1 MDSLTHASATSR
13 PASRPRAKRRRL
25 TLSARAGASLLAVIV
40 LAAVAPVLFTRA
52 NPEQADIVSRL
63 APPSRGHPPRTAN
76 NGPSLLGPAASAF
89 APPPPARG
97 LQLGTD
103 IIGRLLLARLVYG
116 SRVSLLVALI
126 TVGGAVLIGVTL
138 GLLAGYYGRWAEA
151 GIMRGVDVFL
161 AFPAILLAL
170 ALIAVLGAGV
180 PSVII
185 ALVLVF
191 WTQYARVVHGATL
204 AEREKDYVEAAR
216 AIGAGDGRILVRHI
230 LPNIISPIII
240 LATLGMGTA
249 VVAES
254 TLSFLGMGV
263 QPPTP
268 SWGWTLAFGTR
279 YLRDAPHIATFSG
292 LVIMATVLGF
302 NLLGDGIRDLL
313 DPKFRVQ

>member
-1 MDSLTHASATSR
+1 MDSLTRASATSR

-52 NPEQADIVSRL
+52 NPEQVDIVARL
-63 APPSRGHPPRTAN
+63 APPSRGHP
-76 NGPSLLGPAASAF
+76 
-89 APPPPARG
+89 
-97 LQLGTD
+97 LGTD
-103 IIGRLLLARLVYG
+103 NIGRDLLARLVYG

-126 TVGGAVLIGVTL
+126 SVGGAVLIGVTL

>member
-1 MDSLTHASATSR
+1 M
-13 PASRPRAKRRRL
+13 
-25 TLSARAGASLLAVIV
+25 SARAGASLLAVIV

-52 NPEQADIVSRL
+52 NPEQVDIVSRL
-63 APPSRGHPPRTAN
+63 APPSRGHP
-76 NGPSLLGPAASAF
+76 
-89 APPPPARG
+89 
-97 LQLGTD
+97 LGTD
-103 IIGRLLLARLVYG
+103 NIGRDLLARLVYG

-126 TVGGAVLIGVTL
+126 SVGGAVLIGVTL

>member
-1 MDSLTHASATSR
+1 MDSSTRASATSK
-13 PASRPRAKRRRL
+13 PAARPRPRRRRL
-25 TLSARAGASLLAVIV
+25 TLSAKVGASLLAVV
-40 LAAVAPVLFTRA
+40 VVAAVLPVVFTRA
-52 NPEQADIVSRL
+52 DPEQVDIVARL
-63 APPSRGHPPRTAN
+63 APPSRAHP
-76 NGPSLLGPAASAF
+76 
-89 APPPPARG
+89 
-97 LQLGTD
+97 LGTD
-103 IIGRLLLARLVYG
+103 NIGRDLVARLVYG
-116 SRVSLLVALI
+116 SRISLLVALI
-126 TVGGAVLIGVTL
+126 SVSGAVLVGVTL
-138 GLLAGYYGRWAEA
+138 GLLGGFYGRWAEA
-151 GIMRGVDVFL
+151 GIMRAVDVFL
-161 AFPAILLAL
+161 SFPAILLAL
-170 ALIAVLGAGV
+170 ALVAVLGAGV

-204 AEREKDYVEAAR
+204 AEKEKTYVEAAR

-230 LPNIISPIII
+230 LPNIISPIVI

-292 LVIMATVLGF
+292 LAIMATVLGF

>member
-52 NPEQADIVSRL
+52 NPEQVDIVSRL
-63 APPSRGHPPRTAN
+63 APPSRGHP
-76 NGPSLLGPAASAF
+76 
-89 APPPPARG
+89 
-97 LQLGTD
+97 LGTD
-103 IIGRLLLARLVYG
+103 NIGRDLLARLVYG

-126 TVGGAVLIGVTL
+126 SVGGAVLIGVTL

-204 AEREKDYVEAAR
+204 AEREKNYVEAAR